1 MQQFSW
7 TEGDTTMYLGRVEKY
22 LGNKGFGFVSR
33 RRGEEEQEE
42 AQDNAST
49 YFFHKRNLA
58 CGALPPRV
66 RRGDPVAFSLDQ
78 GGGAAAAAA
87 KNNRPEA
94 REVRLLTRA
103 EEAAA
108 LDRIRS
114 CQTVGEES
122 ARQNGAPPPPAAA
135 AAPAGD
141 QPEVDERRPIID
153 EVAVFVSA
161 FLKRNN
167 LSASFVDLPPFRC
180 TR

>member
-33 RRGEEEQEE
+33 RGEEQE
-42 AQDNAST
+42 AQDNIST

-78 GGGAAAAAA
+78 RGGAAAAAA

-103 EEAAA
+103 EEEAA

-114 CQTVGEES
+114 CRTAGEES
-122 ARQNGAPPPPAAA
+122 ACQNGAPPPAAA
-135 AAPAGD
+135 AAAAGD
-141 QPEVDERRPIID
+141 QSEVDERRPIID
-153 EVAVFVSA
+153 EVAVFVGA
-161 FLKRNN
+161 FLKRKN
-167 LSASFVDLPPFRC
+167 LSASFVDLLPFRC